1 MPGSNRAAVFR
12 LHANRDVDTYAE
24 ITFVAPTPAGATDRA
39 PPESSLL
46 SRKGD
51 NRMVDAHLVDRA
63 RTALRQSPHLARKQL
78 RLEALEGRLVL
89 HGVVGSYYQKQIA
102 QETLRKVDGVEQIEN
117 LLQVHWS

>member
-1 MPGSNRAAVFR
+1 
-12 LHANRDVDTYAE
+12 
-24 ITFVAPTPAGATDRA
+24 
-39 PPESSLL
+39 
-46 SRKGD
+46 
-51 NRMVDAHLVDRA
+51 MVDAPLVDRA

>member
-1 MPGSNRAAVFR
+1 
-12 LHANRDVDTYAE
+12 
-24 ITFVAPTPAGATDRA
+24 
-39 PPESSLL
+39 
-46 SRKGD
+46 
-51 NRMVDAHLVDRA
+51 MVDAPLVDRA
-63 RTALRQSPHLARKQL
+63 RTALRLSPHLARKQL